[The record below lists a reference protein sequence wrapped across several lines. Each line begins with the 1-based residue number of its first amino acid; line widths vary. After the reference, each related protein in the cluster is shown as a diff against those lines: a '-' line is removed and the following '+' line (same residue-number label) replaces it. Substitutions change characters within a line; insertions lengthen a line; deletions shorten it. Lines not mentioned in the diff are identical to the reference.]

1 MLQNT
6 IRLHIYA
13 ALRGT
18 GGNGVRYVDDIL
30 IGFSFPFL
38 YQTSSSNNSKALRT
52 IRKEFFMR
60 CPPKWD
66 TLMKLV
72 FYLILPINYDG
83 WIKVAILWFIVYY
96 IDRNKPMSMRWAISS
111 LHLLYLFPMSIWDFQ
126 NKPFARNL
134 TPKFGWENSE
144 QKIQSDAIRET

>member
-1 MLQNT
+1 MP
-6 IRLHIYA
+6 HW
-13 ALRGT
+13 GT

-83 WIKVAILWFIVYY
+83 WIMVAILWFFILYRY
-96 IDRNKPMSMRWAISS
+96 KQYHHDR
-111 LHLLYLFPMSIWDFQ
+111 LLYLFPMSIWDFQ

-134 TPKFGWENSE
+134 TPMFGWENSE

>member
-1 MLQNT
+1 MP
-6 IRLHIYA
+6 HW
-13 ALRGT
+13 GT
-18 GGNGVRYVDDIL
+18 WGNGVRYVDDIL

-83 WIKVAILWFIVYY
+83 WIMVAILWFFILYRYKHWPTITIYHHYLYYTYFQCPYEIFKISHFLEIQHLCLVGKIV
-96 IDRNKPMSMRWAISS
+96 NK
-111 LHLLYLFPMSIWDFQ
+111 
-126 NKPFARNL
+126 
-134 TPKFGWENSE
+134 KF
-144 QKIQSDAIRET
+144 KVML